1 MERVYLDEP
10 TSEMLYAK
18 DPNPVTCMEKGFGF
32 DETGKFHLLYYN
44 EKGKVLRD
52 FVIPSDPEPSPTQ
65 KVVADQMLDRLTR
78 ERKSVRLK
86 YIAFAMLA
94 FCITFMAIS
103 VFYML
108 THI

>member
-18 DPNPVTCMEKGFGF
+18 DPHPVTCMEKGFGF
-32 DETGKFHLLYYN
+32 DETGKFHLLYFN

-65 KVVADQMLDRLTR
+65 TVVADMMLNRMQR
-78 ERKSVRLK
+78 EKRSIRIK
-86 YIAFAMLA
+86 YFAFGMLA
-94 FCITFMAIS
+94 FCITVMAIS
-103 VFYML
+103 MFYIL